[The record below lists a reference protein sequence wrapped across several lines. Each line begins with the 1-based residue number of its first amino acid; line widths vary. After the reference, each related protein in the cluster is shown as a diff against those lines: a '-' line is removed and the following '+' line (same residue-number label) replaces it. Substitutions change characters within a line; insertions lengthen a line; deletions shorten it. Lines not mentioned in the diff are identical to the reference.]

1 MTAFMVPPETGS
13 YWIKDHVNEK
23 KKATTS
29 TTTNQT
35 QILHKGK
42 EKQLKKKKVNL
53 FLVFHVAKVYNNI
66 K

>member
-1 MTAFMVPPETGS
+1 MVPPETGS

-23 KKATTS
+23 KKP
-29 TTTNQT
+29 QH
-35 QILHKGK
+35 QQQPIKHKYYTK
-42 EKQLKKKKVNL
+42 EKKNNWKKKKVNL